1 MLETGTLLQNRYLIE
16 TQIGKGG
23 MGAVYAAVDQRFGS
37 RVAIKETFYKED
49 DLGEAFELEA
59 RLLNSLHHPILPHVS
74 DYFTEDSGYF
84 LVMEFIEGEDLSEIL
99 KREGSFPVTTVLHWI
114 DELLDGLD
122 YLHSQEEPI
131 IHRDIKPNNLKLTT
145 RGNIVLLDFG
155 LAKLNPADHL
165 GMKSVFGYSRTYSPL
180 EQIQGT
186 GTDARSDIFS
196 LGATAYH
203 LLTGK
208 PPIDVLAR
216 ASAIVAGRHDPL
228 QLASEINPEVSLPV
242 AQVLQT
248 ALALNAERRF
258 ISADAMR
265 KALKFAINTEAT
277 LDAEALPEQAATLA
291 ASADQALSSAQTEN
305 FPALAS
311 FAADAEA
318 KNSPETQSGGVQVRI
333 PVVRTPSQ
341 VPKASPEP
349 VAVNVATRSG
359 SPRNS
364 FLKAAVWAAIFF
376 AGVSAVWYVTSGA
389 KSSSDAHQAPA
400 VSEPSPVLN
409 ADTKQSPN
417 VSVLPTPESSPAPIL
432 EKEKAEQSKQS
443 PKTRETAAET
453 SRTPDNL
460 PAPEPATPDKP
471 ERSQNRI
478 VKPHSVPVPTP
489 RRTNTPR
496 AVEQPAVSSIE
507 KVMTGETSERQ
518 QRTQRREE
526 RRNRR
531 EMSEAEKEE
540 LRRRRMED
548 ILRQNRQPVP
558 PR

>member
-23 MGAVYAAVDQRFGS
+23 MGAVYLAVDQRFGS

-99 KREGSFPVTTVLHWI
+99 KREGAFPVPTVLHWI

-155 LAKLNPADHL
+155 LAKLNPTDHL

-216 ASAIVAGRHDPL
+216 ASAIIAGRHDPL

-258 ISADAMR
+258 VSADAMR

-318 KNSPETQSGGVQVRI
+318 QNSPETQSGGVQVRI

-341 VPKASPEP
+341 APKVSPDP
-349 VAVNVATRSG
+349 VAVNASTRSG

-364 FLKAAVWAAIFF
+364 FLKAAVWTVILFG
-376 AGVSAVWYVTSGA
+376 GVSAVWYVTSGA
-389 KSSSDAHQAPA
+389 KSSSKSNQAPA

-409 ADTKQSPN
+409 AETKPTPS
-417 VSVLPTPESSPAPIL
+417 VSVLPTPELSPAPIL
-432 EKEKAEQSKQS
+432 EKEKTVQSKPT
-443 PKTRETAAET
+443 PKTRETVAET

-460 PAPEPATPDKP
+460 PALEPATPDRP

-478 VKPHSVPVPTP
+478 VKPHSVPAPTP
-489 RRTNTPR
+489 RRNNTPR
-496 AVEQPAVSSIE
+496 VVEQPPVSNIE
-507 KVMTGETSERQ
+507 RVMTGEAPERQ
-518 QRTQRREE
+518 QPTQRREE

-540 LRRRRMED
+540 LRRRRTED
-548 ILRQNRQPVP
+548 ILRQNRQTTP
-558 PR
+558 PQ

>member
-1 MLETGTLLQNRYLIE
+1 MLQTGTLLQNRYLIE

-23 MGAVYAAVDQRFGS
+23 MGAVYLAVDQRFGS

-49 DLGEAFELEA
+49 NLGEAFELEA

-99 KREGSFPVTTVLHWI
+99 KREGAFPVATVLRWL

-122 YLHSQEEPI
+122 YLHSQEQPI

-186 GTDARSDIFS
+186 GTDARSDIFA

-216 ASAIVAGRHDPL
+216 ASAIIAGRHDPL
-228 QLASEINPEVSLPV
+228 QLASEINPETSLQV

-258 ISADAMR
+258 ISANAMR
-265 KALKFAINTEAT
+265 KALKFAINTEAP
-277 LDAEALPEQAATLA
+277 LDAEALPEQAASLA
-291 ASADQALSSAQTEN
+291 ASADQALSSAETEN

-318 KNSPETQSGGVQVRI
+318 QNSPETQNGGVQVRI
-333 PVVRTPSQ
+333 PVVRTPSDAA
-341 VPKASPEP
+341 KISTDP
-349 VAVNVATRSG
+349 VAVNATTQLG
-359 SPRNS
+359 SQRNS
-364 FLKAAVWAAIFF
+364 FLKAAVWAAILFS
-376 AGVSAVWYVTSGA
+376 GVSAVWYVTSGA
-389 KSSSDAHQAPA
+389 KSSSESNQAPA

-409 ADTKQSPN
+409 AETKQSPS

-432 EKEKAEQSKQS
+432 EKEKTPQSKQPS
-443 PKTRETAAET
+443 KTRETVAET

-460 PAPEPATPDKP
+460 PAPEPAATEKP

-478 VKPHSVPVPTP
+478 VKPHSVPAPTP
-489 RRTNTPR
+489 RRTNAPR
-496 AVEQPAVSSIE
+496 PVEQPAVSSIE
-507 KVMTGETSERQ
+507 RVMTGENSEKQ

-526 RRNRR
+526 RPNRR

-540 LRRRRMED
+540 LRRRRTED

>member
-37 RVAIKETFYKED
+37 RVAIKETFYKEA

-99 KREGSFPVTTVLHWI
+99 KREGAFPVPTVLHWI

-155 LAKLNPADHL
+155 LAKLNAADHL

-216 ASAIVAGRHDPL
+216 ASAIIAGRHDPL

-277 LDAEALPEQAATLA
+277 LDAEALPEQAASLA
-291 ASADQALSSAQTEN
+291 ASADQALSSAETEN

-311 FAADAEA
+311 FAADTEA
-318 KNSPETQSGGVQVRI
+318 QNSPETQNGGVQVRI

-341 VPKASPEP
+341 APKVSHEP
-349 VAVNVATRSG
+349 VAVNAATQSG

-376 AGVSAVWYVTSGA
+376 SGVSAIWYVTSGA
-389 KSSSDAHQAPA
+389 KSSNESNQAPA

-409 ADTKQSPN
+409 ADTKQPTTIPVSPTLE
-417 VSVLPTPESSPAPIL
+417 VSPAPIL
-432 EKEKAEQSKQS
+432 EKEKTSQSKQA
-443 PKTRETAAET
+443 PKTKETVAET
-453 SRTPDNL
+453 PKIPDNL
-460 PAPEPATPDKP
+460 PAPEVAKPDKP
-471 ERSQNRI
+471 ERAQNRT
-478 VKPHSVPVPTP
+478 VQPHSVPAPTP

-496 AVEQPAVSSIE
+496 PVEQPAVSSIE
-507 KVMTGETSERQ
+507 RVMTGEAPERQ
-518 QRTQRREE
+518 QPTQRREE
-526 RRNRR
+526 RRQRR
-531 EMSEAEKEE
+531 EMSEGEKEE
-540 LRRRRMED
+540 LRRRRTED
-548 ILRQNRQPVP
+548 ILRQNRQPTP